1 MNSLLTMTLAATIAA
16 TPIAEG
22 QAAEPIGKHQITLE
36 NDRMTPEALWAM
48 GRIGSHEAS
57 PDGRQLLYTVSYYSV
72 E

>member
-22 QAAEPIGKHQITLE
+22 RAAEPSGKHQITLK

-72 E
+72 

>member
-1 MNSLLTMTLAATIAA
+1 MTLAATIAA

-48 GRIGSHEAS
+48 GRIGSHAGKAEAWECFC
-57 PDGRQLLYTVSYYSV
+57 R
-72 E
+72 